1 VLLIIRISSQLAG
14 TGYDDD
20 GWLFGWLHG
29 HKLISCRSFL
39 FFLFSR
45 FSFFA
50 IISSL
55 VLKNPCQRNE
65 RSPGTLMKILAAGLA
80 QSQWIYIYKMFNSE
94 FYH

>member
-1 VLLIIRISSQLAG
+1 MMMAGSSAGCMAISAARF
-14 TGYDDD
+14 Y
-20 GWLFGWLHG
+20 
-29 HKLISCRSFL
+29 FL
-39 FFLFSR
+39 FFIFSR

-80 QSQWIYIYKMFNSE
+80 QSQWIYIYIMFNSE